1 MPNWKKVIIS
11 GSNAELNSLNVTAEV
26 SASYLYAH
34 NEPWTV
40 ELIDALSVDF
50 YAPYSLAITTVTNIS
65 GSPTIQLKDD
75 NSTYTLG
82 NTIAIGSK
90 ITVNSD
96 IASVVTLNIAR

>member
-1 MPNWKKVIIS
+1 MPNWKKVITS

-40 ELIDALSVDF
+40 ELIDAQSVNF

-96 IASVVTLNIAR
+96 IASVVTLNISR